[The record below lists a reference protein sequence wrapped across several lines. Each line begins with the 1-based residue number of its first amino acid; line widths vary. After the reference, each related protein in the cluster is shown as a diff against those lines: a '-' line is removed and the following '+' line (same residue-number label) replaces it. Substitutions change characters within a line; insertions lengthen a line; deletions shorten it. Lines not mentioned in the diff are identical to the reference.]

1 FAQDGIKLETLENY
15 IKDPQVNGPKLRN
28 TRIDKFAADVKSM
41 KASPWNRAVAYKFA
55 EKAKEIVANC
65 RDGRFGTAP
74 IDWNK
79 LFNDRLYTVY
89 VYKDIIDA
97 RPLPGETKDDLVL
110 RLALKQDKRKERS
123 ANRSI

>member
-1 FAQDGIKLETLENY
+1 MVTETRSRSNKGRLQCAASLGY
-15 IKDPQVNGPKLRN
+15 IRSGWYQARD
-28 TRIDKFAADVKSM
+28 TREKSM

-65 RDGRFGTAP
+65 RDGRFGKAP

-79 LFNDRLYTVY
+79 LFNDRLYT